1 MAICLRQSLPSDNV
15 RIVIEYENGETR
27 AEIGENDLSVDVV
40 TYDHAE
46 RVTLSVTVNR
56 DNVEELGELFQS
68 LLASLGSSDST
79 N

>member
-1 MAICLRQSLPSDNV
+1 
-15 RIVIEYENGETR
+15 
-27 AEIGENDLSVDVV
+27 
-40 TYDHAE
+40 
-46 RVTLSVTVNR
+46 VTLSVTVNR

>member
-1 MAICLRQSLPSDNV
+1 M